1 MDCACG
7 WYTSHSGS
15 TQGEGLTVQFAV
27 DIVEPLDPDG
37 EYALVA
43 WHGDHHPD
51 WEGRKR
57 GAAAALFDAA
67 GRLVAQSRSFWVRP
81 R

>member
-1 MDCACG
+1 MN
-7 WYTSHSGS
+7 
-15 TQGEGLTVQFAV
+15 LAV
-27 DIVEPLDPDG
+27 DIVEPLRADA

-57 GAAAALFDAA
+57 GAAAAVFDAA
-67 GRLVAQSRSFWVRP
+67 GELVAQSRSFWVRP
-81 R
+81 QAGLDA